1 MRLYVHVSVHLDVL
15 ILIAKSKVGLVQ
27 LALLWVE
34 RKIGTSKPT
43 LMTTHTINKTRYMV
57 KISF

>member
-1 MRLYVHVSVHLDVL
+1 MHLDVL

-34 RKIGTSKPT
+34 RKIGTSEPT
-43 LMTTHTINKTRYMV
+43 LMTTHDQ
-57 KISF
+57 